1 MLLNII
7 LVFFIITSLL
17 VIFFIV
23 IKKIPQLKV
32 IEPEELDIYKEEKI
46 KRNILNKKFQRDIDS
61 FYKKSLK
68 ILRPISSYVSKK
80 INKLYKYL
88 HSLEHK
94 YRTKLVKTYFDD
106 KISLESQVLVHIERA
121 DDFLQKK
128 EFAKAETEY
137 IDALKID
144 VHNLDV
150 YKKLADMYFQNK
162 EYDKAKETYEYILKI
177 KEDDYS
183 YSRLGDISKNK
194 GDLSQAMSHYVKS
207 VAVNSNNPM
216 HYYNLAK
223 INLKLEQIEDSLNN
237 VNKALNI
244 EADNPK
250 FLDFLL
256 DLSIIMKD
264 KDLANK
270 TFRRLKEANPD
281 NNRLLEIQEKI
292 NNI

>member
-1 MLLNII
+1 MLLNIVLI
-7 LVFFIITSLL
+7 IFIAISLL
-17 VIFFIV
+17 IMFFIV
-23 IKKIPQLKV
+23 IKKVPQLK
-32 IEPEELDIYKEEKI
+32 IIDPEELDVYKEEKI
-46 KRNILNKKFQRDIDS
+46 KRNILNKKFKRDVDF
-61 FYKKSLK
+61 FYKKILQILK
-68 ILRPISSYVSKK
+68 PISNHFSKN

-106 KISLESQVLVHIERA
+106 KISLESQVLIHMEKA
-121 DDFLQKK
+121 DDFLKNK
-128 EFAKAETEY
+128 EFNKAETEY

-144 VHNLDV
+144 VHNLDI
-150 YKKLADMYFQNK
+150 YKKLADLYFQNK
-162 EYDKAKETYEYILKI
+162 DYDKAKETYEYILRI

-183 YSRLGDISKNK
+183 YSRLGDISKNR
-194 GDLSQAMSHYVKS
+194 GDLNQAINNYSKS
-207 VAVNSNNPM
+207 VAINSNNPM

-223 INLKLEQIEDSLNN
+223 INLKLEKIEDSLNN
-237 VNKALNI
+237 INRALNM
-244 EADNPK
+244 ESDNPK

-270 TFRRLKEANPD
+270 TFRRLKESNPD